1 MCILKVNNIKKYY
14 GTEPNLVKAV
24 DDISLTVNNKE
35 FITICGTSGSGKSTL
50 LHLIGGL
57 DIPDSGSIRLYNKEF
72 SLLSKE
78 ERTVFRREKI
88 GVIFQYYN
96 LIPMLTV
103 RENIML
109 PVELDNKEVDKDYF
123 DEIINMLSIKEKLK
137 ALPSQL
143 SGGQQQRV
151 AIARALIAKPAIL
164 LADEPTGNLDSKS
177 SADVINLLLKSREI
191 FGQTI
196 IMITHN
202 VQIARIADRTLYIE
216 DGKIIGEE
224 RNRNDIF
231 QKNYE

>member
-1 MCILKVNNIKKYY
+1 MCILKIDNIKKYY
-14 GTEPNLVKAV
+14 GSEPNLVKAV
-24 DDISLTVNNKE
+24 DDISLTVNSKE

-57 DIPDSGSIRLYNKEF
+57 DTPDSGSIRVYNNEF
-72 SLLSKE
+72 SQLNRE

-88 GVIFQYYN
+88 GVVFQYYN
-96 LIPMLTV
+96 LIPMLTI
-103 RENIML
+103 RENITL
-109 PVELDNKEVDKDYF
+109 PVELDNKEVDEDYF
-123 DEIINMLSIKEKLK
+123 NEIIDMLSIKEKLN

-177 SADVINLLLKSREI
+177 SADVIDLLLKSRKI
-191 FGQTI
+191 FDQTI

-224 RNRNDIF
+224 KNWNDNQ
-231 QKNYE
+231 QKK

>member
-1 MCILKVNNIKKYY
+1 MCILKINNIKKYY

-35 FITICGTSGSGKSTL
+35 FITICGISGSGKSTL

-57 DIPDSGSIRLYNKEF
+57 DTPDSGSIRLYNKEF
-72 SLLSKE
+72 PLLSKE

-164 LADEPTGNLDSKS
+164 LADEPTGNRDSKS
-177 SADVINLLLKSREI
+177 SADVIDLLLKSR
-191 FGQTI
+191 
-196 IMITHN
+196 
-202 VQIARIADRTLYIE
+202 
-216 DGKIIGEE
+216 
-224 RNRNDIF
+224 
-231 QKNYE
+231 

>member
-1 MCILKVNNIKKYY
+1 
-14 GTEPNLVKAV
+14 
-24 DDISLTVNNKE
+24 
-35 FITICGTSGSGKSTL
+35 
-50 LHLIGGL
+50 
-57 DIPDSGSIRLYNKEF
+57 
-72 SLLSKE
+72 
-78 ERTVFRREKI
+78 
-88 GVIFQYYN
+88 
-96 LIPMLTV
+96 
-103 RENIML
+103 ML

>member
-1 MCILKVNNIKKYY
+1 MCILKINNIKKYY
-14 GTEPNLVKAV
+14 GTEPNQVKAV

-57 DIPDSGSIRLYNKEF
+57 DTPDSGSIRLYNKEF